1 LFTLEPALSL
11 SSQPAAENAPSVLSR
26 LKFTGSG
33 REYFGIWIVNI
44 LLTIVTLGIYSAWAK
59 VRRNRYFFG
68 NTQLLDRGFDYHAQ
82 PKQILIGRI
91 IAFALLLVYNL
102 ALNFFPVVGLVLAV
116 LLLIAAPALIV
127 RGLRFNARMT
137 SYRNV
142 RFGFDGKYWGAVKA
156 FIAGPLLATFSF
168 GLLTPVAS
176 KWSSRYVFNNLRY
189 GGKKFSAAPSL
200 GAIYK
205 AWLIPAGV
213 TIIGLL
219 LLALIVFANYA
230 SITGSLSGADFSDP
244 ERPPLALL
252 VVVYSIVIGLFLVY
266 AFAGLFYSAAVRNI
280 VLNASLLD
288 NRHRLHSDMPR
299 LKYVWV
305 AVSNFFVT
313 IFTLGLMR
321 PWAAVRMARFQA
333 QHTGVTFDGEI
344 GDVFSEIR
352 SDESAVGGEFM
363 DLEGIAVGF

>member
-1 LFTLEPALSL
+1 MSDVVIMPEAGAR
-11 SSQPAAENAPSVLSR
+11 SSVSPFS
-26 LKFTGSG
+26 FTGSG

-44 LLTIVTLGIYSAWAK
+44 LLTIITLGIYSAWAK

-68 NTQLLDRGFDYHAQ
+68 NTKLLDRGFDYHAQ

-91 IAFALLLVYNL
+91 IAFALLVVYNL
-102 ALNFFPVVGLVLAV
+102 ALNLFPVVGLGLAV
-116 LLLIAAPALIV
+116 ILVIAIPALIV

-142 RFGFDGKYWGAVKA
+142 RFGFDGRYWGAVKA
-156 FIAGPLLATFSF
+156 FILGPVLATLTL

-176 KWSSRYVFNNLRY
+176 KWTYRFIFNNLRY

-205 AWLIPAGV
+205 AWLIPACV
-213 TIIGLL
+213 TIIGLA
-219 LLALIVFANYA
+219 LLALIVFANWL

-244 ERPPLALL
+244 NRPPLALIL
-252 VVVYSIVIGLFLVY
+252 IMYSILIALLLVY

-288 NRHRLHSDMPR
+288 DRHQLRSNMPR

-305 AVSNFFVT
+305 AVSNFLVT

-333 QHTGVTFDGEI
+333 EHTGVIFDGEL
-344 GDVFSEIR
+344 GEVFSEIR

>member
-1 LFTLEPALSL
+1 M
-11 SSQPAAENAPSVLSR
+11 SQSAAMAPEHPQSVLSPFR
-26 LKFTGSG
+26 FTGSG

-44 LLTIVTLGIYSAWAK
+44 LLTIITLGIYSAWAK
-59 VRRNRYFFG
+59 VRRNRYFWG

-91 IAFALLLVYNL
+91 IAFSLLVFYNL
-102 ALNFFPVVGLVLAV
+102 MLNFFPVFGLVLA
-116 LLLIAAPALIV
+116 LLLLVAAPALIV

-156 FIAGPLLATFSF
+156 FIAGPLLATFTL

-176 KWSSRYVFNNLRY
+176 KWTYRYVFNNLRY

-213 TIIGLL
+213 AIVGLA
-219 LLALIVFANYA
+219 LLALIVFANQS
-230 SITGSLSGADFSDP
+230 SIMGSLNGADFGDP
-244 ERPPLALL
+244 DRPPLALL
-252 VVVYSIVIGLFLVY
+252 VVIYAILIGLLLVY

-288 NRHRLHSDMPR
+288 NRHKLHSNMPR

-305 AVSNFFVT
+305 AVSNFLAT
-313 IFTLGLMR
+313 IFTLGLLR

-333 QHTGVTFDGEI
+333 EHTGVIFDGEI
-344 GDVFSEIR
+344 GAVFSEIR

-363 DLEGIAVGF
+363 DLEGISIGF

>member
-11 SSQPAAENAPSVLSR
+11 SSTPAAENAPSVLSPF
-26 LKFTGSG
+26 KFTGSG

-68 NTQLLDRGFDYHAQ
+68 NTQLLDRGFEYHAQ

-102 ALNFFPVVGLVLAV
+102 ALNFFPVLGAILAV
-116 LLLIAAPALIV
+116 LLLIGAPALIV

-156 FIAGPLLATFSF
+156 FIAGPLLATFTF

-176 KWSSRYVFNNLRY
+176 KWTYRYVFNNLRY
-189 GGKKFSAAPSL
+189 GGMKFSAAPSL

-213 TIIGLL
+213 TIAGLA

-244 ERPPLALL
+244 DRPPLALL
-252 VVVYSIVIGLFLVY
+252 VVMYAILIGLLLVY

-305 AVSNFFVT
+305 AVSNFLAT

-344 GDVFSEIR
+344 GEVFSEIR

-363 DLEGIAVGF
+363 DLEGIAIGF

>member
-1 LFTLEPALSL
+1 MSDIVL
-11 SSQPAAENAPSVLSR
+11 PSAVNPPSAVSPFS
-26 LKFTGSG
+26 FTGSG

-44 LLTIVTLGIYSAWAK
+44 LLTIITLGIYSAWAK
-59 VRRNRYFFG
+59 VRRNRYFYG
-68 NTQLLDRGFDYHAQ
+68 NTKLLGRGFDYHAQ
-82 PKQILIGRI
+82 PKQILTGRI
-91 IAFALLLVYNL
+91 IAFSFLVVYNL
-102 ALNFFPVVGLVLAV
+102 ILNFFPVIGLVLA
-116 LLLIAAPALIV
+116 LILLIAIPALVV

-142 RFGFDGKYWGAVKA
+142 RFGFDGKYWGALKA
-156 FIAGPLLATFSF
+156 FVAGPLLATLSF

-176 KWSSRYVFNNLRY
+176 KWTYKFVFNNLRY
-189 GGKKFSAAPSL
+189 GGKKFSASPAL

-213 TIIGLL
+213 TIAGLA
-219 LLALIVFANYA
+219 LLALIVLVNWA
-230 SITGSLSGADFSDP
+230 SITGSLDEADFSDP
-244 ERPPLALL
+244 DNPPLALM
-252 VVVYSIVIGLFLVY
+252 VIIYGILTGLLLVY

-280 VLNASLLD
+280 VLNSSLID
-288 NRHRLHSDMPR
+288 GKHRLHSDMPR
-299 LKYVWV
+299 LKFVWV
-305 AVSNFFVT
+305 AVSNFLVT

-321 PWAAVRMARFQA
+321 PWAAVRMARLEA
-333 QHTGVTFDGEI
+333 EYAGVAFAGEI